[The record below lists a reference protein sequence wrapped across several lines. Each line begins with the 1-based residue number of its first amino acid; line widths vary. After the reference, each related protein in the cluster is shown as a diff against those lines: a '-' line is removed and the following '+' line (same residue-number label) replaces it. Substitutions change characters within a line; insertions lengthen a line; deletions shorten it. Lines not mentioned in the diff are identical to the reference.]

1 MRDGAGSMVAGAGDG
16 TVTRA
21 GDDTADGSVL
31 VGDDRRIDAALG
43 ALYDQRDGERRF
55 GQGGRQRAGGL
66 GRSKPGVV
74 RWLGD
79 IRRYF
84 PTPVVQ
90 ILQRDAVERL
100 DLRQLLL
107 EPELLRSVEPDIHLV
122 TLLVELN
129 RLLPG
134 RDTGDRDGR

>member
-1 MRDGAGSMVAGAGDG
+1 M
-16 TVTRA
+16 
-21 GDDTADGSVL
+21 
-31 VGDDRRIDAALG
+31 
-43 ALYDQRDGERRF
+43 
-55 GQGGRQRAGGL
+55 
-66 GRSKPGVV
+66 V

-90 ILQRDAVERL
+90 ILQHDAVERL

-107 EPELLRSVEPDIHLV
+107 EPELLQSVEPDLHLV

-129 RLLPG
+129 RLLP
-134 RDTGDRDGR
+134 DETPGDDPGS

>member
-1 MRDGAGSMVAGAGDG
+1 MGAPRPGGL
-16 TVTRA
+16 R
-21 GDDTADGSVL
+21 
-31 VGDDRRIDAALG
+31 GDDRRIDAALG
-43 ALYDQRDGERRF
+43 VLYDRGEAGAKRR
-55 GQGGRQRAGGL
+55 GRAGGL
-66 GRSKPGVV
+66 GRSTPSVM

-90 ILQRDAVERL
+90 VLQRDAVERL

-107 EPELLRSVEPDIHLV
+107 EPELLQSVEPDIHLV

-129 RLLPG
+129 RTFPT
-134 RDTGDRDGR
+134 RPERRPAR

>member
-1 MRDGAGSMVAGAGDG
+1 MRPSARCTTPAEPG
-16 TVTRA
+16 
-21 GDDTADGSVL
+21 ADGSGPVA
-31 VGDDRRIDAALG
+31 GSA
-43 ALYDQRDGERRF
+43 
-55 GQGGRQRAGGL
+55 AGGL

-107 EPELLRSVEPDIHLV
+107 EPELLRSRSSPTCIS
-122 TLLVELN
+122 
-129 RLLPG
+129 
-134 RDTGDRDGR
+134 